1 MLKFKN
7 PRVLEILKTRME
19 FTDKLSL
26 NNRLWFMVIVY
37 KREDRMKRFA
47 ASLARVKD
55 LCYEPVPKTM
65 PQLSVGNVNDNR
77 IP

>member
-1 MLKFKN
+1 MLAFKN

-26 NNRLWFMVIVY
+26 NNRLWFMVIVH

-47 ASLARVKD
+47 ASLARVLRTNAMNPYRRQCRK
-55 LCYEPVPKTM
+55 
-65 PQLSVGNVNDNR
+65 
-77 IP
+77 